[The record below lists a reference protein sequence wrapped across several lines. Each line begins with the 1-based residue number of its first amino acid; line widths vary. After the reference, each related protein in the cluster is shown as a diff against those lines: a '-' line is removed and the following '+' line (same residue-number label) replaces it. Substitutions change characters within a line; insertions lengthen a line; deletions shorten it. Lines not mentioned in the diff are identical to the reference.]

1 MDKWLTHNNFA
12 KVIALVVSIILWA
25 MVHLDSGTPVAPTT
39 MVESRMI
46 DNVKIQV
53 TGFDEDQYVLYDIEP
68 DKVNLE
74 VKGKRTDLTSYVAD
88 YKVKVDLKNVG
99 PGTISLPLTY
109 ELPPGVQL
117 ISMEPSIVKVT
128 VEAKE
133 TKEIPVTITTTGE
146 VDKGVQLG
154 DPVVLGNGVVKV
166 TLPSSEI
173 DDLATV
179 RGTVDVGGLKE
190 PLKGKSV
197 KLTAY
202 DKQGFELNNAKIV
215 PGSVEV
221 DVPISKLYKSVPLEI
236 NQVGKLPEGSVLA
249 GIETDV
255 KGVAVYG
262 PKDTLE
268 GINSYPIIVDLSKL
282 DGSPETK
289 YTVDL
294 TPPEGFEKIEPS
306 SVQVTVK
313 VENAGQKKI
322 DGIKVMLKN
331 ENPDYNVRFVQ
342 PANRMLS
349 ITVLGAEEVIGSLD
363 AEDVKV
369 TIDLAGLKEGPHKIP
384 AKITLPPY
392 VTLVE
397 KDKDTQIE
405 IELTEQKTEE
415 TSTNADEPP
424 GSSAANGDT
433 NSPAEGEN
441 ASNTQNE

>member
-133 TKEIPVTITTTGE
+133 TKEMPVTITTKGE
-146 VDKGVQLG
+146 VDEGVQLG
-154 DPVVLGNGVVKV
+154 DPVVPGNGMVKV

-173 DDLATV
+173 GDLGTI
-179 RGTVDVGGLKE
+179 RGTVDVSGLKE
-190 PLKGKSV
+190 PMKGKTV
-197 KLTAY
+197 KLIAY
-202 DKQGFELNNAKIV
+202 DKQGFELNNAEIV
-215 PGSVEV
+215 PNSVEV
-221 DVPISKLYKSVPLEI
+221 DVPISKLYKSVPIEI
-236 NQVGKLPEGSVLA
+236 NQVGRLPEGSVLA

-255 KGVAVYG
+255 QGVAVYG
-262 PKDTLE
+262 PKDALE
-268 GINSYPIIVDLSKL
+268 GISSYPIIVDLSKL

-294 TPPEGFEKIEPS
+294 TTPEGFEKIEPS

-331 ENPDYNVRFVQ
+331 ENLDYNVRFVH

-349 ITVLGAEEVIGSLD
+349 ITVLGAEEVIGNLD

-369 TIDLAGLKEGPHKIP
+369 TIDLAGLKAGSHTVP

-405 IELTEQKTEE
+405 IELTEQDTEE
-415 TSTNADEPP
+415 TSTNAEEPP
-424 GSSAANGDT
+424 GSSAGNVDT
-433 NSPAEGEN
+433 NAPAEGEN
-441 ASNTQNE
+441 ASNTQSE